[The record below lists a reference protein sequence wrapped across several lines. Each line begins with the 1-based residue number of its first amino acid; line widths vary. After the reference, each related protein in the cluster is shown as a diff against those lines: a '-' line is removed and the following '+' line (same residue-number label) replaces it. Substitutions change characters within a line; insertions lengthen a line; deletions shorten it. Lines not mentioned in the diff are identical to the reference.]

1 MRRRRPSYRAERSR
15 SQRDGG
21 AGLALFRMQ
30 EREKA
35 KRDRFKP
42 YNLPKTIA
50 KAITDPF
57 KPRRPRKPRRK

>member
-1 MRRRRPSYRAERSR
+1 MFKKE
-15 SQRDGG
+15 
-21 AGLALFRMQ
+21 

-35 KRDRFKP
+35 KRDRFKG

-57 KPRRPRKPRRK
+57 KTRRRRKR